1 MITKNQIEKPF
12 GPSGTTTGIVLF
24 IAGILYTCLSLV
36 GIIMFIVGAFIGF
49 TRVSTFLN
57 LEKREIKF
65 SNVLFGI
72 FPAGKWLK
80 INNRMT
86 IGLENSR
93 RGFRTYSRGMRTND
107 AIIKDVRV
115 ILYDS
120 NRKKVGPIKKYNT
133 IKSALEGLEELSIAL
148 SVEIRKS

>member
-24 IAGILYTCLSLV
+24 IAGILYTYLSLV

-80 INNRMT
+80 INNGMT
-86 IGLENSR
+86 IGLEYSR

-133 IKSALEGLEELSIAL
+133 KKSALEGLEELSIAL